1 MLAVGETNNT
11 KKRGRGK
18 DINQV
23 DRELVE
29 HIFQPCKKM
38 TAVKGEREGLILLNG
53 KFGRVHLRWF

>member
-1 MLAVGETNNT
+1 MLAEGERNNT
-11 KKRGRGK
+11 AKRGRGK

-38 TAVKGEREGLILLNG
+38 TAVKGEGGLPL
-53 KFGRVHLRWF
+53 H